1 MSMESIGAQILLA
14 VPRRDE
20 MFQVYPIWN
29 ANEGNENSTEPSIYD
44 CGCKIEREQWYGLL
58 FDIGALRVNK
68 NGNVSPVNGMSAL
81 STDHG
86 SFLTSY
92 NVDVKVYSFRLKG
105 EYTYKVTVKN
115 RNENKED
122 YDYKLPTQKTL
133 SLLARRL
140 KAATICQQGPKEWIY
155 RKYLM
160 DVVFIVVLCP
170 LLNGFHI
177 S

>member
-1 MSMESIGAQILLA
+1 M
-14 VPRRDE
+14 
-20 MFQVYPIWN
+20 
-29 ANEGNENSTEPSIYD
+29 
-44 CGCKIEREQWYGLL
+44 
-58 FDIGALRVNK
+58 
-68 NGNVSPVNGMSAL
+68 
-81 STDHG
+81 
-86 SFLTSY
+86 
-92 NVDVKVYSFRLKG
+92 KVYSFRLKG

-115 RNENKED
+115 RNGNKED